1 MSEIKTL
8 EQYAIARIE
17 RLDDENE
24 QLKQDLDYWRELCE
38 NRTADI
44 ELIKALLCPRI
55 ATLHSEYQ
63 NRDRKYIDCSTV
75 WDDRTDFDKLVM
87 ILGATDDTAED

>member
-24 QLKQDLDYWRELCE
+24 QLKQDVDYWRTLA
-38 NRTADI
+38 NNLTDDI

-55 ATLHSEYQ
+55 ATMHSEYQ
-63 NRDRKYIDCSTV
+63 NRDRKYIECSTV
-75 WDDRTDFDKLVM
+75 WDDKTDFNKLVM
-87 ILGATDDTAED
+87 LLGVTDDTAED

>member
-17 RLDDENE
+17 RLEDENE
-24 QLKQDLDYWRELCE
+24 QLKQDVDYWRELCK

-55 ATLHSEYQ
+55 ETVHSEYN

-75 WDDRTDFDKLVM
+75 WDDKTDFNKLVM

>member
-17 RLDDENE
+17 RLEDENE
-24 QLKQDLDYWRELCE
+24 ELNQSVIYWRELCE
-38 NRTADI
+38 SRTADI
-44 ELIKALLCPRI
+44 ELIKALLCPRVEI
-55 ATLHSEYQ
+55 IHSEYN

-75 WDDRTDFDKLVM
+75 WDDKTDFNKLVM

>member
-17 RLDDENE
+17 RLEDENE
-24 QLKQDLDYWRELCE
+24 QLKQDVDYWRTLS
-38 NRTADI
+38 NNLTANI
-44 ELIKALLCPRI
+44 EMITASLCPRI
-55 ATLHSEYQ
+55 ATVHSEYN

-75 WDDRTDFDKLVM
+75 WDNSENFDKLVA